1 LVTKSK
7 GTLKRNRIEGIV
19 EADNLNCK
27 NAMSKLDF
35 KNEETMKDCEITNGK
50 LISVDVYAKT
60 N

>member
-1 LVTKSK
+1 MVTKSK
-7 GTLKRNRIEGIV
+7 GTLKRNRIEGFV

-35 KNEETMKDCEITNGK
+35 KNEETMKDCEIKNGK